1 MSQTI
6 PKTVMSPPESF
17 LGPEDAEHDVV
28 FHHIEVPGDYGA
40 FVRVLNEDL
49 VNLKYQKLIS
59 KIKQTAIQIFTI
71 SMILIAS

>member
-1 MSQTI
+1 MAS
-6 PKTVMSPPESF
+6 PESF
-17 LGPEDAEHDVV
+17 LGPEHTEHHVV

-49 VNLKYQKLIS
+49 VNLKYQKLIL
-59 KIKQTAIQIFTI
+59 KIKQTAIQILTI

>member
-1 MSQTI
+1 MTM
-6 PKTVMSPPESF
+6 TVLVSPESF
-17 LGPEDAEHDVV
+17 LGPEHTEHHVV